1 MSLPLVLF
9 KFRNLRRENSSDA
22 TLMAPQTPMKIVKMA
37 QKMENHSL
45 NEASS
50 AGEATAIA
58 TEKSKEVPKEENP
71 KVAEIEKPK
80 RAVEDAKKVVAEK
93 PIKKPAEKPI
103 EKPAEKPI
111 EKPAEKPK
119 EVEVPKI
126 DPPVFPSVF
135 QSFNQ
140 GPRTAA
146 PHDIKKKLEVP
157 KGTPAVVKDTTSTI
171 SSADLNGIRR
181 NHQQQPEK
189 QTTQLPGARPKL
201 TVPKPQPKIFYND
214 MSVRELSAGKH
225 KVSFKMFYLIV
236 NYFN

>member
-22 TLMAPQTPMKIVKMA
+22 TLMAPQTPMKVVKMA
-37 QKMENHSL
+37 QKMESHSL

-50 AGEATAIA
+50 AGEA
-58 TEKSKEVPKEENP
+58 KEVPKEENP

-103 EKPAEKPI
+103 EKPPEKPI

-126 DPPVFPSVF
+126 DPPVKIP
-135 QSFNQ
+135 FNQ